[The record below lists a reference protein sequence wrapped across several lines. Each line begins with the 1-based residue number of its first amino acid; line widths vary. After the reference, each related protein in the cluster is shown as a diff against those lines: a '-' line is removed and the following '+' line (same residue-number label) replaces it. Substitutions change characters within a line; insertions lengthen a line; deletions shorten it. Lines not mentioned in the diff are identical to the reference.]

1 MAAHGAAPRPRGGH
15 PPPFFEEQHMN
26 TLSLDAAVAL
36 TGISRSTLWR
46 RVTDGAL
53 AKGDKDARGRATL
66 ALADVLGLLRDA
78 GLADALGTDDL
89 PVLLRADAGDAEA
102 QADVGALL
110 YLAGAERA
118 ALYWLN
124 EAALQGSAEAM
135 QWLGTAHAGRA
146 SAGGGGRPRSARAGC
161 QPGDHVDRA
170 GCGAGPPRGAAADG
184 RPAPGPGA
192 GRLAAA
198 RRGAYQA
205 SGRRGGFQL
214 SRARRYTPPAA
225 WPCSPP
231 RMEPATRAEP
241 LRRRGRH
248 VAWLDRLG
256 LLDGIGQHACGCLS
270 TSAADSTH
278 ALRLVVRP
286 LPPAAPA
293 PGHRR

>member
-1 MAAHGAAPRPRGGH
+1 
-15 PPPFFEEQHMN
+15 MN

-66 ALADVLGLLRDA
+66 ALADVLELLRDA

-135 QWLGTAHAGRA
+135 QWLGTAHA
-146 SAGGGGRPRSARAGC
+146 AGGTERDEQLAVMWIAK
-161 QPGDHVDRA
+161 
-170 GCGAGPPRGAAADG
+170 AAALG
-184 RPAPGPGA
+184 HPIAKR
-192 GRLAAA
+192 
-198 RRGAYQA
+198 
-205 SGRRGGFQL
+205 QL
-214 SRARRYTPPAA
+214 
-225 WPCSPP
+225 
-231 RMEPATRAEP
+231 E
-241 LRRRGRH
+241 
-248 VAWLDRLG
+248 G
-256 LLDGIGQHACGCLS
+256 LLQGAK
-270 TSAADSTH
+270 
-278 ALRLVVRP
+278 P
-286 LPPAAPA
+286 MN
-293 PGHRR
+293 

>member
-1 MAAHGAAPRPRGGH
+1 MAAHGAAPRPRGGY

-66 ALADVLGLLRDA
+66 ALADVLELLRDA

-146 SAGGGGRPRSARAGC
+146 SAGGGGGGGGDPAQREQDANLAIMWIARAAALGHPVA
-161 QPGDHVDRA
+161 QQQMAGLRPGRVPGD
-170 GCGAGPPRGAAADG
+170 
-184 RPAPGPGA
+184 
-192 GRLAAA
+192 
-198 RRGAYQA
+198 
-205 SGRRGGFQL
+205 
-214 SRARRYTPPAA
+214 
-225 WPCSPP
+225 
-231 RMEPATRAEP
+231 
-241 LRRRGRH
+241 
-248 VAWLDRLG
+248 
-256 LLDGIGQHACGCLS
+256 
-270 TSAADSTH
+270 
-278 ALRLVVRP
+278 
-286 LPPAAPA
+286 
-293 PGHRR
+293 

>member
-1 MAAHGAAPRPRGGH
+1 
-15 PPPFFEEQHMN
+15 MN

-66 ALADVLGLLRDA
+66 ALADVLELLRDA

-146 SAGGGGRPRSARAGC
+146 SAGGGATPLSESRMPTWRSCGSRGLRRWATPWRSSRWPACARAGC
-161 QPGDHVDRA
+161 RA
-170 GCGAGPPRGAAADG
+170 ISGGALRGLPSVGAQGQVPAVARQEAVHAAGGVALLAPAHGAGDRGRAADAARRG
-184 RPAPGPGA
+184 RRVALPIGPAGWHRPARLRLPEHL
-192 GRLAAA
+192 GRRQHARAAA
-198 RRGAYQA
+198 RRQAVAA
-205 SGRRGGFQL
+205 SGA
-214 SRARRYTPPAA
+214 SAWAPAMTPP
-225 WPCSPP
+225 PRQTSPSY
-231 RMEPATRAEP
+231 
-241 LRRRGRH
+241 
-248 VAWLDRLG
+248 
-256 LLDGIGQHACGCLS
+256 S
-270 TSAADSTH
+270 T
-278 ALRLVVRP
+278 AL
-286 LPPAAPA
+286 
-293 PGHRR
+293 

>member
-1 MAAHGAAPRPRGGH
+1 
-15 PPPFFEEQHMN
+15 MN

-66 ALADVLGLLRDA
+66 ALADVLELLRDA

-124 EAALQGSAEAM
+124 EAALQGSAEAI

-146 SAGGGGRPRSARAGC
+146 SAGGGATRLSESRMPTWRSCGSRGLRRWATPWRSSRWPACARAGC
-161 QPGDHVDRA
+161 RA
-170 GCGAGPPRGAAADG
+170 ISGGAPRGLPSVGAQGRVPAVARQAVHAAGGVALLAPAHGAGDRGRAAE
-184 RPAPGPGA
+184 
-192 GRLAAA
+192 AA
-198 RRGAYQA
+198 RP
-205 SGRRGGFQL
+205 SRR
-214 SRARRYTPPAA
+214 
-225 WPCSPP
+225 
-231 RMEPATRAEP
+231 
-241 LRRRGRH
+241 
-248 VAWLDRLG
+248 VA
-256 LLDGIGQHACGCLS
+256 
-270 TSAADSTH
+270 
-278 ALRLVVRP
+278 
-286 LPPAAPA
+286 
-293 PGHRR
+293 

>member
-1 MAAHGAAPRPRGGH
+1 
-15 PPPFFEEQHMN
+15 MN

-66 ALADVLGLLRDA
+66 ALADVLELLRDA

-110 YLAGAERA
+110 YLAGPEPA

-146 SAGGGGRPRSARAGC
+146 SAGGGGGGPP
-161 QPGDHVDRA
+161 PGES
-170 GCGAGPPRGAAADG
+170 GCGMGV
-184 RPAPGPGA
+184 
-192 GRLAAA
+192 
-198 RRGAYQA
+198 
-205 SGRRGGFQL
+205 GG
-214 SRARRYTPPAA
+214 
-225 WPCSPP
+225 
-231 RMEPATRAEP
+231 
-241 LRRRGRH
+241 G
-248 VAWLDRLG
+248 
-256 LLDGIGQHACGCLS
+256 
-270 TSAADSTH
+270 
-278 ALRLVVRP
+278 VV
-286 LPPAAPA
+286 
-293 PGHRR
+293 

>member
-1 MAAHGAAPRPRGGH
+1 
-15 PPPFFEEQHMN
+15 MN

>member
-1 MAAHGAAPRPRGGH
+1 
-15 PPPFFEEQHMN
+15 MN

-146 SAGGGGRPRSARAGC
+146 SAGGGGRPRPGRAGG
-161 QPGDHVDRA
+161 QPGDHGDRA

-270 TSAADSTH
+270 TSAADITH
-278 ALRLVVRP
+278 VLRLVVRP
-286 LPPAAPA
+286 LPPTAPA
-293 PGHRR
+293 PGRWR